1 MLLANPTNSFG
12 GKIWVDLGMA
22 AVAKNLAFLLVL
34 VTVHCYWE
42 LHSLKD
48 DVGVVLAIEFE
59 DSQHL
64 GLARLC

>member
-1 MLLANPTNSFG
+1 
-12 GKIWVDLGMA
+12 MA
-22 AVAKNLAFLLVL
+22 SVAENLAFLLVL